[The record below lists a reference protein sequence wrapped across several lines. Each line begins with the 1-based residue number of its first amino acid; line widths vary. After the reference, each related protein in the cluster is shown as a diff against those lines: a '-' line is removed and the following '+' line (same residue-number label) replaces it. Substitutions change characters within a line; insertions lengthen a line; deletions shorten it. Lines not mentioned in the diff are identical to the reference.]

1 MGSVARDGP
10 LDPDESG
17 LPARFMSGSIWPH
30 HHNARTRSAH
40 LPGPLGRSRGLNVG
54 SIANVGTIAPERSQD
69 SFTLSSFGV
78 YSSFISGNTTKTG
91 LQAGRG
97 NFAEAGTT
105 CSLFRYLSWGSLSER
120 FLRTEPPAMNFG
132 ANCGSSQACWP
143 PASSWCTSRRL
154 RGCASRSSV

>member
-1 MGSVARDGP
+1 MF
-10 LDPDESG
+10 ESSIHG
-17 LPARFMSGSIWPH
+17 TLRIWKPATLALICGY
-30 HHNARTRSAH
+30 
-40 LPGPLGRSRGLNVG
+40 V
-54 SIANVGTIAPERSQD
+54 D